1 MTQDQIVDPRAERLE
16 SAQARARLWLQV
28 ALPFAIV
35 VLIAAGLV
43 AGTWYQYQRNRAD
56 VLALSQSFVAS
67 VERRVQQQVTGFL
80 RPAADGA
87 ATLAA
92 VMPSGDWSGRGRET
106 VEAVGMR
113 LMGRHDQIGLVYV
126 GRGNGDF
133 IMLRRTADGSID
145 TKLIRHQDGERR
157 TTWIRRGP
165 GGNVTD
171 VEAAPQDTYDP
182 RTRDWYTGALGTDGT
197 FWSEVYVFFTDK
209 SPGITVARPVAGN
222 ARDAVVGVDVRL
234 STLND
239 FLADLES
246 TVRGRAVIVDGRG
259 RVVAAPGVDQML
271 ADDRGG
277 DGGDPAMPSVQ
288 AVGDSVLSEAYDRT
302 RLRADGSTVV
312 EIDGTSH
319 IVATAPLAQ
328 VTDRSWRLLL
338 VAPESA
344 FAGFV
349 AANNRR
355 SLLILGAIVLLAAG
369 MAGTLAWQSV
379 RAERTRRRLA
389 EREADHRQQLA
400 MMDSVVAAAADGDAG
415 MPADGDPAPRLA
427 ERLAYSTGATRA
439 GIWRRTGNELV
450 CRALYDAAGH
460 AYTAG
465 TTIERHECP
474 ALFDGLDEEIAAAD
488 AAGDP
493 RTRDLATCYLTPA
506 GMRGLLSVPVR
517 SRGAAVG
524 AVWLETGDARE
535 PAGESVLQLAR
546 LTAGILALRWQAD
559 AEPGAAP
566 AGSVSEQSAETL
578 RATAAEMEAGGPD
591 TSGTASW
598 SAGGG
603 QAPAPVEQLRTSS
616 LAPDRVQAL
625 REAVQGADRGASGGE
640 AGQDAAAATLYP
652 RASVAVVRLVDDA
665 ALASAPSTTDG
676 PTVARVIDAADSAAR
691 AVGLPYIKLLGARIV
706 AVDGFDEA
714 DADAAAARVA
724 EFALAFREPC
734 AEAFRALDR
743 QPAFSIGIDT
753 GPLMGAAVG
762 FGQGLYDIWGEALEV
777 ADSLAA
783 EATAGRIQ
791 VSGASYESLR
801 HRYLLRPSGTYF
813 LERAGEMATYDLRAA
828 L

>member
-1 MTQDQIVDPRAERLE
+1 MTQDQIVDPRAERAE
-16 SAQARARLWLQV
+16 SARARARLWLQV

-67 VERRVQQQVTGFL
+67 VEQRVQQQVAGFL

-87 ATLAA
+87 ATLSA

-113 LMGRHDQIGLVYV
+113 LMDRHDQIGLVYV

-133 IMLRRTADGSID
+133 VMLRRTDYGSID
-145 TKLIRHQDGERR
+145 TKLIRHQDGARR

-165 GGNVTD
+165 EGNVTD
-171 VEAAPQDTYDP
+171 VEAAPEDTYDP
-182 RTRDWYTGALGTDGT
+182 RTRTWYKGALSTDGT

-209 SPGITVARPVAGN
+209 SPGITVARPVA
-222 ARDAVVGVDVRL
+222 ASTRDAVVGVDVRL

-239 FLADLES
+239 FLADLQS

-259 RVVAAPGVDQML
+259 RVVAAPGVDRML
-271 ADDRGG
+271 ADGRGG
-277 DGGDPAMPSVQ
+277 DGGELAMPSVQ
-288 AVGDSVLSEAYDRT
+288 AVGDPVLSEAYDRT

-312 EIDGTSH
+312 EIDGTRH
-319 IVATAPLAQ
+319 IVATASLAQ

-389 EREADHRQQLA
+389 AREADHRQQLA
-400 MMDSVVAAAADGDAG
+400 MMDGVMAAAADGDAS
-415 MPADGDPAPRLA
+415 MPADGDPASRLA
-427 ERLAYSTGATRA
+427 ERLARSTGATRA
-439 GIWRRTGNELV
+439 GIWRRYGDELV
-450 CRALYDAAGH
+450 CRTLYDAAGD

-465 TTIERHECP
+465 TTIERHESP
-474 ALFDGLDEEIAAAD
+474 ALFDTLDQEIAVSD
-488 AAGDP
+488 AAREP

-506 GMRGLLSVPVR
+506 GMRGLVSVPVR

-524 AVWLETGDARE
+524 AIWLETRDVRDLAD
-535 PAGESVLQLAR
+535 ESVLQLAR

-559 AEPGAAP
+559 GEPAQQPRRTGPETASETDTETPTATATGTGAPPAAAAAP
-566 AGSVSEQSAETL
+566 ASV
-578 RATAAEMEAGGPD
+578 D
-591 TSGTASW
+591 
-598 SAGGG
+598 
-603 QAPAPVEQLRTSS
+603 QLRTST
-616 LAPDRVQAL
+616 LAPERARAQ
-625 REAVQGADRGASGGE
+625 REAMQVARQGADSDAD
-640 AGQDAAAATLYP
+640 GQDMAGATLYP
-652 RASVAVVRLVDDA
+652 RASVAVVRLLDDA
-665 ALASAPSTTDG
+665 ALASAPSAAAG
-676 PTVARVIDAADSAAR
+676 PTVARVIDAADRAAR
-691 AVGLPYIKLLGARIV
+691 EVGLPYIKLLGARIV
-706 AVDGFDEA
+706 AVDGFEET
-714 DADAAAARVA
+714 DAEAAAARVA
-724 EFALAFREPC
+724 EFALRFREPC
-734 AEAFRALDR
+734 AEAFRALTR
-743 QPAFSIGIDT
+743 RPAFSIGIDT

-762 FGQGLYDIWGEALEV
+762 FGQGLYDVWGEALEV

-791 VSGASYESLR
+791 VSGGSYEALQ
-801 HRYLLRPSGTYF
+801 HRYLLRPLGTYF